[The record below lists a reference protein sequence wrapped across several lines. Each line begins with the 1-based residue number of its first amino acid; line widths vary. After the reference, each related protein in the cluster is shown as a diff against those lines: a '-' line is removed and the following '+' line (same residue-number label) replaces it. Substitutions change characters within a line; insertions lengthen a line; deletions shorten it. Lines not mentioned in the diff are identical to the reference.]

1 MAGRVTTATS
11 GGIARVLIDNPT
23 ANALSERVCAEL
35 LAAIDAAEADPAVMA
50 VVIAAEGRHW
60 SAGTDIRDL
69 ELPDA
74 TLALAALCL
83 AVEGCMKPVVAALKG
98 NVLGGG
104 LELALCAQMRVA
116 AVNTRLGLP
125 GVALG
130 LSPGAGGTQRLP
142 RLIGASAAL
151 GLLLSGRT
159 ISVERAKALG
169 LVDRIAADPMAEAVA
184 AASALAEGGPAPT
197 RTPPPDGPARGGA
210 FLAAVDAA
218 RAVTRDPEPAAPA
231 RIVDCVEAALLLPE
245 DEGRTYERA
254 VFEELRASDASA
266 ALRHLARAERRLGL
280 NPDLAGIEL
289 LARRTIAIAGEGALA
304 ADLAR
309 DMLGRGMRVTLFDHD
324 TEVLTRTIG
333 LVAAGYEREDPG
345 GRKTAEMRRQ
355 EWSRLDGATEPRDL
369 DGLDM
374 IFDLSEL
381 AGRGARTRM
390 ADFGRFAAEGAI
402 LATAATGPD
411 LDTAI
416 TVSQRPRAVLGLR
429 PAGPA
434 SDRLFELAASPITDR
449 EILAATIA
457 LMRGAGRRVVRTGL
471 GDGSLSERLLGALRF
486 AADRLLEDGATPYD
500 IDAAMQAH
508 GWQIGPYAALDRQ
521 GLIADLEWRARLET
535 EDEHPLGT
543 AGIGLELL
551 EMGRGGIST
560 GAGYYRYDADG
571 NAWPDP
577 EVLSVLTGTRGAPV
591 RGVTSGV
598 ILARL
603 LAALANE
610 GARLVEEGVARR
622 PSDID
627 LVIVIGHGLARWR
640 GGPMQ
645 VADRTGLLAMRNAL
659 RKLAQGRDERFW
671 RPAAIWDELIK
682 TGRRFED
689 LNGP

>member
-1 MAGRVTTATS
+1 MSGHPEPDGKGGARAGMAGRVTTATS

-116 AVNTRLGLP
+116 AVNTRFGLP

-486 AADRLLEDGATPYD
+486 AADRLLEDGATPYA
-500 IDAAMQAH
+500 IDAPIHAH

-521 GLIADLEWRARLET
+521 GLIADLEWRA
-535 EDEHPLGT
+535 
-543 AGIGLELL
+543 
-551 EMGRGGIST
+551 
-560 GAGYYRYDADG
+560 
-571 NAWPDP
+571 
-577 EVLSVLTGTRGAPV
+577 
-591 RGVTSGV
+591 
-598 ILARL
+598 
-603 LAALANE
+603 
-610 GARLVEEGVARR
+610 
-622 PSDID
+622 
-627 LVIVIGHGLARWR
+627 
-640 GGPMQ
+640 
-645 VADRTGLLAMRNAL
+645 
-659 RKLAQGRDERFW
+659 
-671 RPAAIWDELIK
+671 
-682 TGRRFED
+682 
-689 LNGP
+689 